1 MRNTEGGD
9 TGHKKQAD
17 DQDESTV
24 GCLEYIPK
32 GKIVL
37 HITRDALNAA
47 KWTTLPLFVG
57 QENAE
62 FSSLINFVDLKRAVG
77 HVRVKTAKVVPEEN
91 RNNGTCQSRNS
102 HRSAGRKQKSGTF
115 DSKNSQSSARS

>member
-1 MRNTEGGD
+1 MSQKYIRNTEGGD

-17 DQDESTV
+17 VQDVSTV

-57 QENAE
+57 QDNAE
-62 FSSLINFVDLKRAVG
+62 FSSLINFVDLKRAVSG
-77 HVRVKTAKVVPEEN
+77 P
-91 RNNGTCQSRNS
+91 
-102 HRSAGRKQKSGTF
+102 RKGKIECVIPLRKDLTVLQWDT
-115 DSKNSQSSARS
+115 